1 MKLLKGIFML
11 KNRISDTIIRLTTL
25 LTLLTWVIFTA
36 NAFTSPDEGMYPLSE
51 IKKLDLKSKGLKVTA
66 QDIYNP
72 DGVSLVDAIVNIGG
86 CTGSF
91 VSADGLIITNHHC
104 AFGGVQ
110 AVSTPEKD
118 YVTNG
123 FLARSLA
130 EEIPAKGFTVRIVD
144 SYRNISDEVLSAVND
159 SMDFAARSKAI
170 DKRIKDIINETE
182 KSNPDKRAEIAE
194 MFTGKSY
201 ILFIYTFLKDVRL
214 VYIPPRSIGEF
225 GGENDNWVW
234 PRHTGDFSFIRA
246 YVAPDGKPAD
256 YSKDNVPFHP
266 KNFLKIGFDG
276 VNDEDPVFIL
286 GYPGRTFRH
295 RTASYLAFEEDIR
308 MPYVADLF
316 EWQISVMEGM
326 GKDDRSV
333 SLKLDSR
340 IKGLA
345 NTMKNYRGK
354 LQGLKRLQLVDK
366 KIEEEKSFQS
376 FIESD
381 KNRKVLYGSIL
392 KDINSIYDEMR
403 SRSQYELT
411 LDYLFQGASLLGLGR
426 SVFDASREL
435 KKPDSERAS
444 GYMERNF
451 ARTKQSLLMS
461 LHNYYDPVDKIF
473 FKQMLMRAV
482 QLPQGQRIPV
492 IDSIFGEK
500 EYENKIGKFID
511 QLYGTSKLTDENYL
525 NEAFGKSPEEIDKLN
540 DPVIGFVK
548 SLIPLYDTLRDVRQ
562 RRDGA
567 LTKLSALLVDAR
579 QQYLKKDFIPDANGT
594 LRMTFGKIEGYSP
607 ADALYSS
614 PITTV
619 KGIMEKTRD
628 TEPYMTPRKL
638 IDLYRERNFGRW
650 KHKKLNDVPVALLY
664 NLDTTGGNSGSPLLN
679 ARGEIVG
686 VNFDRAYEATINDYA
701 WSEDYSR
708 SIAVDIR
715 YVLWI
720 LEKFAGA
727 DNLLKELGL

>member
-1 MKLLKGIFML
+1 
-11 KNRISDTIIRLTTL
+11 
-25 LTLLTWVIFTA
+25 
-36 NAFTSPDEGMYPLSE
+36 
-51 IKKLDLKSKGLKVTA
+51 
-66 QDIYNP
+66 
-72 DGVSLVDAIVNIGG
+72 
-86 CTGSF
+86 
-91 VSADGLIITNHHC
+91 
-104 AFGGVQ
+104 
-110 AVSTPEKD
+110 
-118 YVTNG
+118 
-123 FLARSLA
+123 
-130 EEIPAKGFTVRIVD
+130 
-144 SYRNISDEVLSAVND
+144 
-159 SMDFAARSKAI
+159 MDFVARSKAI
-170 DKRIKDIINETE
+170 DKRIKDLINETE
-182 KSNPDKRAEIAE
+182 KLNPDKRAEIAE

-201 ILFIYTFLKDVRL
+201 ILFIYTYLKDVRL
-214 VYIPPRSIGEF
+214 VYVPPRSIGEF

-276 VNDEDPVFIL
+276 VNDGDPVFIL
-286 GYPGRTFRH
+286 GYPGRTYRH
-295 RTASYLAFEEDIR
+295 RTASYMAFEEDVR

-326 GKDDRSV
+326 GKGDRSV
-333 SLKLDSR
+333 SLKFDSR

-345 NTMKNYRGK
+345 NTMKNYKGK
-354 LQGLKRLQLVDK
+354 LQGLKRLQLVNK
-366 KIEEEKSFQS
+366 KIEEERSFQT

-381 KNRKVLYGSIL
+381 KIRKELYGSVL
-392 KDINSIYDEMR
+392 RDINSIYDEMR

-411 LDYLFQGASLLGLGR
+411 LDYLFQGSTLLGLGR
-426 SVFDASREL
+426 SVIDASREL
-435 KKPDSERAS
+435 KKPDTERSSA
-444 GYMERNF
+444 YMERNF
-451 ARTKQSLLMS
+451 TRTKQSVLMS
-461 LHNYYDPVDKIF
+461 LHNYYESVDKIF
-473 FKQMLMRAV
+473 FKHMLIRAM
-482 QLPQGQRIPV
+482 QLPEDQRIRE
-492 IDSIFGEK
+492 IDSLFGNK
-500 EYENKIGKFID
+500 DYEIRIDNFID
-511 QLYGTSKLTDENYL
+511 NLYATSKLTGENYL
-525 NEAFGKSPEEIDKLN
+525 NDVFGKSPEDIEKLN

-548 SLIPLYDTLRDVRQ
+548 SLLPLYDSLRQVRQ

-579 QQYLKKDFIPDANGT
+579 QQFLRKDFIPDANST
-594 LRMTFGKIEGYSP
+594 LRMTFGRIEGYSP

-614 PITTV
+614 PITTL
-619 KGIMEKTRD
+619 KGVIEKTAD
-628 TEPYMTPRKL
+628 TEPYLTPRKL
-638 IDLYRERNFGRW
+638 IDLHREKDFGRW

-720 LEKFAGA
+720 LEKFSGA
-727 DNLLKELGL
+727 DNILKELGL

>member
-1 MKLLKGIFML
+1 MRYIRTFELLIK
-11 KNRISDTIIRLTTL
+11 ISALPFL
-25 LTLLTWVIFTA
+25 LIWLAVISPVSA
-36 NAFTSPDEGMYPLSE
+36 YPDEGMYPLSE

-66 QDIYNP
+66 EDIYNP
-72 DGVSLVDAIVNIGG
+72 NGGSLVDAIVNIGG

-91 VSADGLIITNHHC
+91 VSAEGLIITNHHC
-104 AFGGVQ
+104 TFGGIQ
-110 AVSTPEKD
+110 AASTPDQD

-123 FLARSLA
+123 FLARSLS

-144 SYRNISDEVLSAVND
+144 SYRNISDEVLSAVHD
-159 SMDFAARSKAI
+159 TMDFAARSKAI
-170 DKRIKDIINETE
+170 DKRIKDIITE
-182 KSNPDKRAEIAE
+182 AEKTNPDKRAEVAE

-201 ILFIYTFLKDVRL
+201 ILFIYTYLKDVRL
-214 VYIPPRSIGEF
+214 VYVPPRSIGEF
-225 GGENDNWVW
+225 GGENDNWIW

-266 KNFLKIGFDG
+266 KKFLKIGVEGVDDG
-276 VNDEDPVFIL
+276 DPVFML
-286 GYPGRTFRH
+286 GYPGRTYRH
-295 RTASYLAFEEDIR
+295 RTSSYLAYEEEVR
-308 MPYVADLF
+308 MPYVADLYG
-316 EWQISVMEGM
+316 WQISTMENM

-333 SLKLDSR
+333 SLKLDGR

-354 LQGLKRLQLVDK
+354 LQGLKRLQLVGK
-366 KIEEEKSFQS
+366 KGEEEKSFQS

-381 KNRKVLYGSIL
+381 KTREELYGSVL
-392 KDINSIYDEMR
+392 KDISSIYEEIQ

-411 LDYLFQGASLLGLGR
+411 LDYLLQSSSLLSLGK
-426 SVFDASREL
+426 SLLDASREL
-435 KKPDSERAS
+435 RKPDTERAS
-444 GYMERNF
+444 AYMDRNF

-461 LHNYYDPVDKIF
+461 LRNYYDPVDKIF
-473 FKQMLMRAV
+473 FRQMLMRAV
-482 QLPQGQRIPV
+482 QIPPDQRIPV
-492 IDSIFGEK
+492 IDSVIGSK
-500 EYENKIGKFID
+500 EYESKIDKFIET
-511 QLYGTSKLTDENYL
+511 LYGTSKLTDENFL
-525 NEAFGKSPEEIDKLN
+525 TEALAKLPDGIDQLN
-540 DPVIGFVK
+540 DPAIIFIK
-548 SLIPLYDTLRDVRQ
+548 SLLPLYDELREIRQ

-567 LTKLSALLVDAR
+567 LSKLSVLLVDAR
-579 QQYLKKDFIPDANGT
+579 QQYLKKDFIPDANST

-619 KGIMEKTRD
+619 RGIIEKTTGTD
-628 TEPYMTPRKL
+628 PYITPRRL
-638 IDLYRERNFGRW
+638 MDLHREKNFGRW
-650 KHKKLNDVPVALLY
+650 MHRKLNDVPVALLY

-720 LEKFAGA
+720 VEKFAGA
-727 DNLLKELGL
+727 DSLMKELGF

>member
-1 MKLLKGIFML
+1 MRHIRTIELLIK
-11 KNRISDTIIRLTTL
+11 ISALTFL
-25 LTLLTWVIFTA
+25 LIGMAVILPA
-36 NAFTSPDEGMYPLSE
+36 SAYPDEGMYPLSE

-66 QDIYNP
+66 EEIYNP
-72 DGVSLVDAIVNIGG
+72 NGVSLVDAIVNIGG

-110 AVSTPEKD
+110 AASTPEQD

-123 FLARSLA
+123 YLARSLS

-144 SYRNISDEVLSAVND
+144 SYRNISDEVLSALHD

-170 DKRIKDIINETE
+170 DKRIKDIITE
-182 KSNPDKRAEIAE
+182 AEKINPDKRAEVAE

-201 ILFIYTFLKDVRL
+201 ILFIYTYLKDVRL
-214 VYIPPRSIGEF
+214 VYVPPRSIGEF
-225 GGENDNWVW
+225 GGEDDNWIW

-246 YVAPDGKPAD
+246 YVAPDGKSAD

-266 KNFLKIGFDG
+266 KIFLKIGVEGVDDG
-276 VNDEDPVFIL
+276 DPVFIL
-286 GYPGRTFRH
+286 GYPGRTYRH
-295 RTASYLAFEEDIR
+295 RTSSYLAYEEEVR
-308 MPYVADLF
+308 MPYVADLYA
-316 EWQISVMEGM
+316 WQISTMESM

-333 SLKLDSR
+333 SLKLDAR

-354 LQGLKRLQLVDK
+354 LQGLKRLQLVGK
-366 KIEEEKSFQS
+366 KGEEEKSFQS

-381 KNRKVLYGSIL
+381 KTRKELYGSVL
-392 KDINSIYDEMR
+392 KDINSIYEEIR

-411 LDYLFQGASLLGLGR
+411 LDYLLQSSSLLSLGK
-426 SVFDASREL
+426 SVLDASREL
-435 KKPDSERAS
+435 RKPDTERAS
-444 GYMERNF
+444 AYMDRNF

-461 LHNYYDPVDKIF
+461 LRNYYESVDKIF

-482 QLPQGQRIPV
+482 QLPHDQRIPV
-492 IDSIFGEK
+492 IDSVIGDK
-500 EYENKIGKFID
+500 EYESKIEKFIET
-511 QLYGTSKLTDENYL
+511 LYGTSKFTDENFL
-525 NEAFGKSPEEIDKLN
+525 TEALAKLPDGIDQLN
-540 DPVIGFVK
+540 DPAIVFVK
-548 SLIPLYDTLRDVRQ
+548 SLLPLYDELREIRQ

-579 QQYLKKDFIPDANGT
+579 QQYLKKDFIPDANST

-619 KGIMEKTRD
+619 RGIIEKTTGTD
-628 TEPYMTPRKL
+628 PYITPRRL
-638 IDLYRERNFGRW
+638 IDLHKENNFGRW

-720 LEKFAGA
+720 VEKFAGA
-727 DNLLKELGL
+727 ESLMKELGF